1 MLAESIKP
9 VTGKK
14 DELEKSTKELA
25 KTAQKATKNT
35 KPTLQSSQS
44 QTPKLVSTGTEL
56 VQTFS
61 KLNDSKKK
69 F

>member
-1 MLAESIKP
+1 M
-9 VTGKK
+9 

-25 KTAQKATKNT
+25 ETSQKATKNT

-44 QTPKLVSTGTEL
+44 QTTKLVSAGTEL

-61 KLNDSKKK
+61 KLNDSKKIHVIRDAEGI
-69 F
+69 FS